1 MDHQTNLIE
10 RAKSGCMRAFNEI
23 VETYSHKSFAVA
35 YRILSDKGHAEDCVQ
50 EVFIKI
56 HKNLKTFDQR
66 SKFTTWLYSV
76 SANCAIDMQRKLTKH
91 RNSNDDGLDEIP
103 ENLNSDPE
111 KTYSNQRLLTSTQ
124 KALSQL
130 SEEVRVAFVLRHF
143 EEKSIE
149 EISKILSIN
158 PNTVKNRIFRGVG
171 RLKEILQSHLV
182 SDDLVK
188 SCRKNSK
195 KGE

>member
-10 RAKSGCMRAFNEI
+10 QAKSGCMRAFQEI

-35 YRILSDKGHAEDCVQ
+35 YRILNDQGHAEDCVQ

-56 HKNLKTFDQR
+56 HKNLKTFDRR

-76 SANCAIDMQRKLTKH
+76 SANCAIDMQRKLNRH
-91 RNSNDDGLDEIP
+91 RNGDDEGLDQLP
-103 ENLNSDPE
+103 EQINNDPE
-111 KTYSNQRLLTSTQ
+111 KLYKHQNLLKSTQ
-124 KALSQL
+124 RALSQL

-143 EEKSIE
+143 EDKSIE
-149 EISKILSIN
+149 EISQILSVN

-171 RLKEILQSHLV
+171 RLREIMKPHIGLDESTQS
-182 SDDLVK
+182 
-188 SCRKNSK
+188 RQRNPK